1 MVRDDGKK
9 PFRNS
14 GKVLRFPLST
24 VRCFDALMQA
34 ISKRFS
40 ALSIGIVAPLGRM
53 ERGASRFLPFL
64 SLSPD
69 KQPSYTSWF
78 DADSGRSIS
87 LLRIFSSLL
96 LAYPEMQESTGP
108 PWCRPPWGWQERDA
122 VSTPRSLLSD
132 EGFLDFVRSR
142 LPFILL
148 WRMVF
153 II

>member
-1 MVRDDGKK
+1 MMGRS
-9 PFRNS
+9 PS
-14 GKVLRFPLST
+14 GTRE
-24 VRCFDALMQA
+24 RCFAFPCPLFGVSMLWCRQ
-34 ISKRFS
+34 S
-40 ALSIGIVAPLGRM
+40 AKGFLRCRLVLWHLWVVWKG
-53 ERGASRFLPFL
+53 ERVVFLPFL
-64 SLSPD
+64 SLSSD

-96 LAYPEMQESTGP
+96 LAYPEMQESSGP